1 MIAIIDYNMGNF
13 ASVQN
18 MIKKNGRE
26 SIVTDHPDHILKAT
40 KLILPGVGHF
50 ARGMENLTNK
60 KLIEV
65 LNYKVLEEKTP
76 ILGICLGMQLLTNH
90 SEEGNT
96 EGLKWIDA
104 SIVKFNFSNT
114 AKQYKIPNMGWHHVM
129 PKKQHALFNGYREV
143 PKFYF
148 VHSFYCK
155 CASSENELATAH
167 YGFEYC
173 CAVEK
178 ENVYGT
184 QFHPEKSH
192 KYGMQLIHNFI
203 KIGS

>member
-18 MIKKNGRE
+18 MIKKNGGE
-26 SIVTDHPDHILKAT
+26 SIVTDSHDQILKAD

-50 ARGMENLTNK
+50 ARGMEKLRQK
-60 KLIEV
+60 GLIELLNHKV
-65 LNYKVLEEKTP
+65 LNEKTP

-90 SEEGNT
+90 SEEGDE

-104 SIVKFNFSNT
+104 NIIRFKFPNEYRE
-114 AKQYKIPNMGWHHVM
+114 YKIPNMGWHHVM

>member
-18 MIKKNGRE
+18 MIKKNGGE
-26 SIVTDHPDHILKAT
+26 SIVTDHPDRILKAT

-50 ARGMENLTNK
+50 ARGMENLRSK
-60 KLIEV
+60 RLIEV

-90 SEEGNT
+90 SEEGDA

-104 SIVKFNFSNT
+104 RIVKFNFSNMT
-114 AKQYKIPNMGWHHVM
+114 EQYKIPNMGWHHVM
-129 PKKQHALFNGYREV
+129 PKKQHALFNGYHEV

-155 CASSENELATAH
+155 CTSSENELATAH
-167 YGFEYC
+167 YGLEYC

-192 KYGMQLIHNFI
+192 KYGMQLIHNFL

>member
-18 MIKKNGRE
+18 MIKKIGGE
-26 SIVTDHPDHILKAT
+26 SIVTDSHKKILKAD

-50 ARGMENLTNK
+50 ARGMENLRHKGLVEILNHK
-60 KLIEV
+60 V
-65 LNYKVLEEKTP
+65 LNEKTP

-90 SEEGNT
+90 SEEGDE

-104 SIVKFNFSNT
+104 NIIRFEFSNDHE
-114 AKQYKIPNMGWHHVM
+114 QYKIPNMGWHYVM
-129 PKKQHALFNGYREV
+129 PKKKHVLFEGFEDV

-148 VHSFYCK
+148 VHSYYCK
-155 CASSENELATAH
+155 CTRPENELATTF

-173 CAVEK
+173 CSIEQ
-178 ENVYGT
+178 ENIIGT

-192 KYGMQLIHNFI
+192 KYGMKLIENFL
-203 KIGS
+203 KL